1 MSKSVYEVYCVQG
14 EIKSVIQIISNAMPP
29 SMIAEGTNEL
39 IKVML
44 KELLKTISISIGVIL
59 SSHVVL
65 YLFSK
70 LSFLDRYYPFVGEI
84 LFLITIVLLIVIF
97 ASMSIRYNDRPTLS
111 DYRKDYI
118 EEYCS
123 PDNDSYYD
131 VKYNSI
137 DCKKKIL
144 TPNTELKKRNI
155 LNWILILFSVLF
167 SLALALALLYLLYR
181 GFLVLI
187 GNGFFL
193 QHNLLFTAILIFAI
207 LQFTLRKS
215 RYKNQ
220 SWKKLT
226 DVWLKLTQVS
236 TLSTGGFG
244 LLGLEL
250 KDTLYAP
257 LLKADFVD
265 IGFLG
270 VSYAIVVLFVGT
282 AHLLITV
289 GKASSN
295 DDDSREPKEWF
306 VPSYATV
313 WIGCFGMHTLFFNGL
328 FLTLYAYM
336 TSS

>member
-1 MSKSVYEVYCVQG
+1 
-14 EIKSVIQIISNAMPP
+14 
-29 SMIAEGTNEL
+29 
-39 IKVML
+39 ML
-44 KELLKTISISIGVIL
+44 KELLKTISISVGVIFG
-59 SSHVVL
+59 SHVVL

-70 LSFLDRYYPFVGEI
+70 LSILDRYYPFEGI
-84 LFLITIVLLIVIF
+84 RTLFLIIIALLIVII
-97 ASMSIRYNDRPTLS
+97 ASKSILWYTFFDEYEASLPSGSWTCDKKMDSIDEYEGSIISVGESIRGP
-111 DYRKDYI
+111 YRKH
-118 EEYCS
+118 
-123 PDNDSYYD
+123 
-131 VKYNSI
+131 
-137 DCKKKIL
+137 
-144 TPNTELKKRNI
+144 NI
-155 LNWILILFSVLF
+155 FSRILILFFVLF
-167 SLALALALLYLLYR
+167 SLALALVLLYLLYR

-193 QHNLLFTAILIFAI
+193 RHNLIFTAVLVFAI

-215 RYKNQ
+215 RYENQ

-226 DVWLKLTQVS
+226 DVWLKLTSVS

-244 LLGLEL
+244 LLGLQL
-250 KDTLYAP
+250 KDTLYAQ

-270 VSYAIVVLFVGT
+270 ISYLIVVLFVGT

-289 GKASSN
+289 GKSSSS
-295 DDDSREPKEWF
+295 DHDSREPKGWF

-336 TSS
+336 TTS

>member
-1 MSKSVYEVYCVQG
+1 ML
-14 EIKSVIQIISNAMPP
+14 
-29 SMIAEGTNEL
+29 AEGPNEL

-44 KELLKTISISIGVIL
+44 KELLKTISISVGVIL
-59 SSHVVL
+59 GSHVVL

-70 LSFLDRYYPFVGEI
+70 LSIIDRYYPFEGERT
-84 LFLITIVLLIVIF
+84 LFLIIIAFLIVLASIVYARYRYQKYYREGPYV
-97 ASMSIRYNDRPTLS
+97 ASLPLPLPS
-111 DYRKDYI
+111 I
-118 EEYCS
+118 EEPSDFPAYRS
-123 PDNDSYYD
+123 DDA
-131 VKYNSI
+131 
-137 DCKKKIL
+137 
-144 TPNTELKKRNI
+144 RR
-155 LNWILILFSVLF
+155 SVLGDLNNQKRTPESSYNTITLVYPLF
-167 SLALALALLYLLYR
+167 FLVFALALLYLIYR

-193 QHNLLFTAILIFAI
+193 RHNLLFTAILVFAI

-215 RYKNQ
+215 RYENQ

-226 DVWLKLTQVS
+226 DVWLKLTSVS

-244 LLGLEL
+244 LLGLQL
-250 KDTLYAP
+250 KDTLYAQ

-270 VSYAIVVLFVGT
+270 VSYVIVVLFVGT

-289 GKASSN
+289 GKASSS
-295 DDDSREPKEWF
+295 DEYSREPKEWF

>member
-1 MSKSVYEVYCVQG
+1 
-14 EIKSVIQIISNAMPP
+14 
-29 SMIAEGTNEL
+29 
-39 IKVML
+39 ML
-44 KELLKTISISIGVIL
+44 KELLKTISISVGVIL
-59 SSHVVL
+59 GSHVVL

-70 LSFLDRYYPFVGEI
+70 LSTLDRYYPFEGESK
-84 LFLITIVLLIVIF
+84 LFLIIIALLIVIF
-97 ASMSIRYNDRPTLS
+97 VSKSILYTEFSRIDKHLLRSFL
-111 DYRKDYI
+111 KCI
-118 EEYCS
+118 ES
-123 PDNDSYYD
+123 A
-131 VKYNSI
+131 
-137 DCKKKIL
+137 
-144 TPNTELKKRNI
+144 TESRSNI
-155 LNWILILFSVLF
+155 VNWILMLVYTLFF
-167 SLALALALLYLLYR
+167 LAFTLALLYLIYR

-193 QHNLLFTAILIFAI
+193 RHNLFFTAILIFTI
-207 LQFTLRKS
+207 FQFTLRKS

-250 KDTLYAP
+250 KDTLYAQ

-270 VSYAIVVLFVGT
+270 VSYVIVLLFVGT

-289 GKASSN
+289 GKASST
-295 DDDSREPKEWF
+295 DDDSREPKGWF

-328 FLTLYAYM
+328 FLTLYAYL